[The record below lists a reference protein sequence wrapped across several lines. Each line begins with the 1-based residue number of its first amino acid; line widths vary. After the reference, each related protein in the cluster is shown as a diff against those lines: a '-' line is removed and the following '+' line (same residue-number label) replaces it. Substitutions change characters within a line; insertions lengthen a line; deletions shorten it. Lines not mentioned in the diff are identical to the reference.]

1 MKTNLSNP
9 EYQNSFLALIQVA
22 TTEIKKLIVYYALH
36 LKSKTELRD
45 KINGIIKALDEKL
58 PKNIFE
64 REKYVEGL
72 RQTSD
77 RMIREF
83 YEPVIERYLLLALI
97 IATLTKKRPETPLEL
112 IKTIKAKPT
121 TLSVVMSGDTLDKSK
136 INSWVK
142 NAPKQVREM
151 WSKAKGYPN
160 VTNYYQELGKRLKN
174 LSQTQP
180 ISSES
185 GKKPITLWQKA
196 ELDIRHEG
204 QLRMIDDLKKQGVR
218 YAWTSSHPDASKR
231 CEHWQGK
238 LFDLDSEHSEL
249 SGHRM
254 KRKIDGKTAYCFKEV
269 VNKVDKYGY
278 KNNIIVG
285 FNCRHKLVPY
295 TPNSLPPEHYTEEEI
310 KKEREINAKLREME
324 REIRYLKEK
333 AILHRVDN
341 VELSKRYEFMAKKL
355 TEKYKVF
362 ANENGYA
369 WYPKRIVVS
378 K

>member
-36 LKSKTELRD
+36 LKSKTELRA
-45 KINGIIKALDEKL
+45 KINGIINALDDKL
-58 PKNIFE
+58 PKEIFE
-64 REKYVEGL
+64 REKYVDGL

-83 YEPVIERYLLLALI
+83 YDPVIERYLLLALI
-97 IATLTKKRPETPLEL
+97 IATITKKRPETPLEL
-112 IKTIKAKPT
+112 VKTIKAKPNQ
-121 TLSVVMSGDTLDKSK
+121 LSFIMSGDTLDKAKISK
-136 INSWVK
+136 WVRT
-142 NAPKQVREM
+142 APKEVREL
-151 WSKAKGYPN
+151 WSKQKGYPN
-160 VTNYYQELGKRLKN
+160 LTNYYQELGKRLKE
-174 LSQTQP
+174 LAKTEPVSR
-180 ISSES
+180 ES

-204 QLRMIDDLKKQGVR
+204 QLRMIDDLKEQGVK

-238 LFDLDSEHSEL
+238 LFDLTSGKSEL

-254 KRKIDGKTAYCFKEV
+254 RKKVDGNTAYCFKEV
-269 VNKVDKYGY
+269 INQIDKYGY

-295 TPNSLPPEHYTEEEI
+295 TPNSLAPEQFSEKEV
-310 KKEREINAKLREME
+310 KQEREINAKLREME
-324 REIRYLKEK
+324 RKIRFYREQ

-341 VELSKRYEFMAKKL
+341 PILSKRYEFMANKL
-355 TEKYKVF
+355 IDEYKAFAEK
-362 ANENGYA
+362 NGYA
-369 WYPKRIVVS
+369 WYQKRIVVS